1 MKYFSLREFA
11 CPCCGRAEMQEEFK
25 QKIDLARE
33 LAGVPFVITSGF
45 RCKKHNRE
53 VGGKPNSAHLGGWA
67 ADIRARTSRR
77 RAKIVEALI
86 KVGFRR
92 IGIDFKRGFIH
103 VDCDPTKPSPRL
115 WGY

>member
-11 CPCCGRAEMQEEFK
+11 CPCCGRAEMKDDFLVML
-25 QKIDLARE
+25 DRARE

-45 RCKKHNRE
+45 RCEKHNRE
-53 VGGKPNSAHLGGWA
+53 VGGKPDSAHTRGYA
-67 ADIRARTSRR
+67 ADIAVRDSRTRAL
-77 RAKIVEALI
+77 IVEALFR
-86 KVGFRR
+86 VGFRR